1 MDEKSK
7 ATIEKMLLE
16 EQQYLS
22 RKAAKPRRTVQN
34 KLMNSPE
41 KTENNLISSSS
52 RRVWSEQEKQMLL
65 KGMVRVNLT
74 CISLAFF
81 LWDIGKKNSPR
92 CDAAELG
99 IPSGDIN
106 SKI

>member
-22 RKAAKPRRTVQN
+22 RKTTKPRRTVQN
-34 KLMNSPE
+34 KLINSPE
-41 KTENNLISSSS
+41 KTENSLISPN

-65 KGMVRVNLT
+65 KGMVS
-74 CISLAFF
+74 I
-81 LWDIGKKNSPR
+81 
-92 CDAAELG
+92 E
-99 IPSGDIN
+99 
-106 SKI
+106 

>member
-22 RKAAKPRRTVQN
+22 RKTTKPRRTVQN
-34 KLMNSPE
+34 KLINSPE
-41 KTENNLISSSS
+41 KTENNLISPN

-65 KGMVRVNLT
+65 KGMVSSQIYSYT
-74 CISLAFF
+74 SFKYSL
-81 LWDIGKKNSPR
+81 
-92 CDAAELG
+92 
-99 IPSGDIN
+99 
-106 SKI
+106 